1 MPATLL
7 AFGLTSDLMK
17 KKGIPALFA
26 LFLRGKLPSQF
37 SVVGLSRKNWSQD
50 EVQQYIFEMLK
61 DIEVPEGQKKL
72 FSEKFSLVQGEAD
85 NPESFLKLKA
95 ATEDAERLYLYLCVS
110 PDLYATI
117 INALATH
124 DFLDAGARV
133 LIEKPFGTSGQ
144 DALALDALLARSLK
158 EEQIF
163 RIDHYLAKTGAFE
176 LALLA
181 EDNLIGVA
189 VYLLETEG
197 VEDRGALY
205 ESVGALHDVGQ
216 NHMLEMLALA
226 AGTVAS
232 RAEVLATL
240 PILSP
245 DLIKAD
251 TVRGQYE
258 GYRSI
263 EGVAPDSTTET
274 YFKIKTAITTA
285 SGSRIFALLEAGKR
299 MGTSRKEVVLT
310 YANGSSRSISLESKS
325 NEYEALFAGALMD
338 KRDLF
343 VSQAEVG
350 ALWRFIDPIKKEWGQ
365 GSSPLILYAPGTDS
379 IVGA

>member
-95 ATEDAERLYLYLCVS
+95 ATEDAE
-110 PDLYATI
+110 
-117 INALATH
+117 LATH
-124 DFLDAGARV
+124 DFLDAWARV